1 MKFARIWGVAVLLVL
16 TSCGGDGLTKEEYI
30 EQADQICAEAD
41 AKSRELQPPKT
52 PAELESFVDKAE
64 KVTGELLADLR
75 ELEPPEEGKE
85 TIDRMLAKIE
95 EAQSHLP
102 DIAEAARTR
111 NTQELGRIAQ
121 ELQAAAAEA
130 NTLAQEYGLE
140 TCGQSQT
147 APVP

>member
-1 MKFARIWGVAVLLVL
+1 MKSARIWGAAVLVVL
-16 TSCGGDGLTKEEYI
+16 TSCGGGGLTKEEYI

-41 AKSRELQPPKT
+41 AKSQELEPPKT
-52 PAELESFVDKAE
+52 PAELEGFVDEAE
-64 KVTGELLADLR
+64 KVTGELLSDLR
-75 ELEPPEEGKE
+75 ELEPPEEDRE

-95 EAQSHLP
+95 QAQGYLP
-102 DIAEAARTR
+102 EIAEAARTR
-111 NTQELGRIAQ
+111 NSQELGRIAQ

-130 NTLAQEYGLE
+130 NSLAQEYGLE